1 MDFRILLKG
10 LSSPRPSL
18 TSEINDDITK
28 SSFSYFFN
36 NKTGYSVKNSVVD
49 SNSLNLDPDPEF
61 WLNLSGSRVL
71 FISFEKNNIIFLLE
85 KQSLNDLCL

>member
-36 NKTGYSVKNSVVD
+36 NKTGYSVKKSFVD

-61 WLNLSGSRVL
+61 WLNFDPDPEFCLSVL
-71 FISFEKNNIIFLLE
+71 RKIT
-85 KQSLNDLCL
+85 